1 MNTAVLFCIA
11 SRLRAGVCSRNVQ
24 RREVHCRIR
33 VFLRIR
39 MRWLVAVVVVAA
51 VAGSTVIGRP
61 KGLRRHCSSRDNVSR
76 SGGLCRSA
84 TLEARRLQH
93 SSSRSLRKC
102 KCTRAR
108 RFDDARAGASA
119 DARAGARAGARAS
132 WQRADRW
139 FLRHHASRHAVYQ
152 GYEPQR
158 ARRRRFY
165 LAVDAQVLGGGINT
179 HMAKVSLVRTLR

>member
-1 MNTAVLFCIA
+1 MPISLTISISISMNTAVLFCIA

-76 SGGLCRSA
+76 SGSLCRSA

-93 SSSRSLRKC
+93 SSSRSLSKRQ
-102 KCTRAR
+102 CTRAR
-108 RFDDARAGASA
+108 RFDDARADASA
-119 DARAGARAGARAS
+119 DARDSTRAGARAS
-132 WQRADRW
+132 RQRADRW
-139 FLRHHASRHAVYQ
+139 FLRHASRHACASPALLPR
-152 GYEPQR
+152 GRR
-158 ARRRRFY
+158 AKFW
-165 LAVDAQVLGGGINT
+165 AGG
-179 HMAKVSLVRTLR
+179 